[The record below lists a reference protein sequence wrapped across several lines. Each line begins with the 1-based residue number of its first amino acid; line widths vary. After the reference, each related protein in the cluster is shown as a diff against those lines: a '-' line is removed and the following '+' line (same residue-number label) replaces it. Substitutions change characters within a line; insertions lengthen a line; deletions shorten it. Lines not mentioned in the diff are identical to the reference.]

1 MSFASESSEISYTP
15 RINYVNGHQSS
26 YRARGLI
33 PGTIYK
39 IQLKAEIKVGD
50 GFQESLP
57 AVTVGWG
64 RRESSDKYFKLFAH
78 SAPNLAQTG
87 VQKFFTRFLSFKVC
101 CRSVIIGATNL
112 DPPKEIKF
120 LSSSSSGLEFEWN
133 APEAPVTHFIVKIY
147 RSDDNS
153 KIADIK
159 QSKDDFKVIQGQNR
173 EVYRYKVENLQ
184 EGKKYLIQIFS
195 ANLNRIKERFAQ
207 LSVGVE
213 AEATVTATM
222 PSVKVS
228 ISSS

>member
-1 MSFASESSEISYTP
+1 M
-15 RINYVNGHQSS
+15 
-26 YRARGLI
+26 
-33 PGTIYK
+33 
-39 IQLKAEIKVGD
+39 
-50 GFQESLP
+50 
-57 AVTVGWG
+57 
-64 RRESSDKYFKLFAH
+64 
-78 SAPNLAQTG
+78 
-87 VQKFFTRFLSFKVC
+87 
-101 CRSVIIGATNL
+101 

-153 KIADIK
+153 KISDIK
-159 QSKDDFKVIQGQNR
+159 KSKDEFKIIQGQNR

-222 PSVKVS
+222 PSVKVNT
-228 ISSS
+228 SSSFNN